1 MAGFSDYLEA
11 KLLDHVFGASAYTA
25 PVTLYLGLSVGDPTD
40 AGTQTGE
47 PASGS
52 YARVEITNNATN
64 FPNATAG
71 SKENGATFTFPKA
84 TGSWGTVTHFFIA
97 DAPTGGNILTSGQ
110 LTESKAVTSGDT
122 INFLANS
129 ITITLD

>member
-11 KLLDHVFGASAYTA
+11 KLLDHVFGKTAYTA
-25 PVTLYLGLSVGDPTD
+25 PTDLYLGLSTTDPTD

-47 PASGS
+47 PSGGS
-52 YARVEITNNATN
+52 YARVKVTNNTTN
-64 FPNATAG
+64 FPNASGG
-71 SKENGATFTFPKA
+71 SKANGATFTFPKA
-84 TGSWGTVTHFFIA
+84 TGAWGTVTHFFIA
-97 DAPTGGNILTSGQ
+97 DASTAGNILASGA

-122 INFLANS
+122 INFLSGA